1 MQDKQVSVTSFDDFT
16 VKVYDGLVHSGCGVH
31 GQFGCIECN
40 RDSFEF
46 KQLRFNHY
54 SNCNISQDNLAGKHL
69 FTSGLSHC
77 VNPRGA
83 VNLRAAA
90 QVR

>member
-1 MQDKQVSVTSFDDFT
+1 MDWHSVAVVFMVSLVASSVT
-16 VKVYDGLVHSGCGVH
+16 
-31 GQFGCIECN
+31 
-40 RDSFEF
+40 DSFEF
-46 KQLRFNHY
+46 KQLRFNRY
-54 SNCNISQDNLAGKHL
+54 SNCNISQDSLAGKHL

>member
-1 MQDKQVSVTSFDDFT
+1 MDWYSVAVVFMVSLVASSVT
-16 VKVYDGLVHSGCGVH
+16 
-31 GQFGCIECN
+31 
-40 RDSFEF
+40 DSFT
-46 KQLRFNHY
+46 QLRFNRY
-54 SNCNISQDNLAGKHL
+54 SNCNISQDSLAGKHL